1 MVEAADIL
9 RFVDAAAERFRP
21 ERIVL
26 FGSYAYGSPNEDS
39 DVDVLVITE
48 RRGRA
53 HDIATK
59 IRQAVPINFAM
70 DLIVYNQRTIER
82 RIGWNDF
89 FLKEVMEKGVVLFAA
104 DDPRVGQQGR
114 RRLRRRLAATAI
126 A

>member
-1 MVEAADIL
+1 MVDVTDIL
-9 RFVDAAAERFRP
+9 GFVDAVAERFRP

-26 FGSYAYGSPNEDS
+26 FGSYAYGNTNEDS

-53 HDIATK
+53 HDLATK
-59 IRQAVPINFAM
+59 VRQAVPVNFAM
-70 DLIVYNQRTIER
+70 DLIVHNQRTIDR

-89 FLKEVMEKGVVLFAA
+89 FLKEIMEKGVVLYAA

-114 RRLRRRLAATAI
+114 RRLRRRLAAA
-126 A
+126 AVA